1 MCFMR
6 CEERR
11 REGTYVLV
19 LYVFQQLEFA
29 IRSFA
34 QDGCTEGF
42 HDLLDRNGGTCQ
54 LVLCRTRHA

>member
-6 CEERR
+6 CEGRG
-11 REGTYVLV
+11 RESAYVLV

-42 HDLLDRNGGTCQ
+42 HDLLDRDGGA
-54 LVLCRTRHA
+54 R